1 MKETASS
8 SPSERVRASLETI
21 PPETVLLIAD
31 FLFGDTSRSAYDMED
46 ISDPANA
53 WRFDPERDVIRLAAT
68 CRKLR
73 TILTPAIYNHDVQH
87 NYSSALFIAAKK
99 GITSAV
105 LLSLQAGADV
115 NAQDRTMFDYY
126 TYSEESNTERYPVQS
141 SFTALH
147 WAAFFGNEE
156 LAKLLI
162 ARGADVN
169 ARADM
174 GYRYYLWDDTEEW
187 AEEPLDSSNPQMIMF
202 CHSEKESDD
211 SRRSGYFGKRDTV
224 HIGATPLF
232 FALKADTTSANYFRW
247 LIQVDDPCDDR
258 KRVLN
263 GNESDKRSS
272 MAKLLIRH
280 GSSLLTREYGAIHAL
295 HQATAYGNEDMIK
308 LLIDEIGVCPNTSDE
323 DGNTPLHYL
332 TRGDIPRSVG
342 QKALQLLLDRG
353 ADPNLQ
359 NSDGLIPEYQHK
371 WRLNG

>member
-1 MKETASS
+1 MEETASS
-8 SPSERVRASLETI
+8 SRSERVRASLDTI
-21 PPETVLLIAD
+21 PRETVLLIAD

-46 ISDPANA
+46 ISDSADA
-53 WRFDPERDVIRLAAT
+53 WWVRCPQKRPRGRLWYTKTEGAYDRFDPERDVIRLAAT
-68 CRKLR
+68 CRKLH
-73 TILTPAIYNHDVQH
+73 TVLTPAIYNHDVQH

-99 GITSAV
+99 GITNAV
-105 LLSLQAGADV
+105 LLSLQAGADI
-115 NAQDRTMFDYY
+115 NAQDRTKFDYY
-126 TYSEESNTERYPVQS
+126 IYSEESNTERYPVQS

-169 ARADM
+169 AKADI
-174 GYRYYLWDDTEEW
+174 GYRYYLWDDTEKW

-247 LIQVDDPCDDR
+247 LIQVNDPCDDR
-258 KRVLN
+258 KSVLN

-280 GSSLLTREYGAIHAL
+280 DSSLLTRECGAIHAL

-308 LLIDEIGVCPNTSDE
+308 LLIDEIGV
-323 DGNTPLHYL
+323 
-332 TRGDIPRSVG
+332 
-342 QKALQLLLDRG
+342 
-353 ADPNLQ
+353 
-359 NSDGLIPEYQHK
+359 
-371 WRLNG
+371 